1 MFLYETEFEIRTDRK
16 PLLTVL
22 GPNSKPPSARIERWL
37 LYLQQFSYVV
47 THIQGKDNS
56 ANTLSRLPAGPVQNN
71 DARETKAY
79 ACSIASQAAPGAL
92 APKQVEIASE
102 KDTTLKLV
110 RGAITSGDWSRLS
123 GTMYKAVSDEVWVLG
138 RLIMR
143 GNRIVMPESL

>member
-1 MFLYETEFEIRTDRK
+1 MRPQLVSEQY
-16 PLLTVL
+16 L
-22 GPNSKPPSARIERWL
+22 SKNKLMVSSD
-37 LYLQQFSYVV
+37 QF
-47 THIQGKDNS
+47 TMQ

>member
-1 MFLYETEFEIRTDRK
+1 MFLYGTEFEIRTDHK

-22 GPNSKPPSARIERWL
+22 GPNSKPPSVRIERWL